1 MRAQRG
7 SVPLRIVT
15 RTERNAPTT
24 LVLDGWL
31 SGPEVEEFEAVAAS
45 LSVPPRIDLAHVTGA
60 DAAGVA
66 ALHAQQARGAT
77 LANASPY
84 IELLLRAY
92 LAEAP
97 TARGSGR
104 SAS

>member
-1 MRAQRG
+1 M
-7 SVPLRIVT
+7 PLRIVT
-15 RTERNAPTT
+15 HVEKDAATA

-31 SGPEVEEFEAVAAS
+31 SGPEVEEFETVAAS
-45 LSVPPRIDLAHVTGA
+45 RGLPLRIDLAHVTGA

-66 ALHAQQARGAT
+66 ALHAQRARGAA

-92 LAEAP
+92 LGESPSPGGAK
-97 TARGSGR
+97 RDG
-104 SAS
+104 

>member
-1 MRAQRG
+1 M
-7 SVPLRIVT
+7 PLRIVT
-15 RTERNAPTT
+15 RLEKNAATA

-45 LSVPPRIDLAHVTGA
+45 LAAPLRIDLAHVKGA

-66 ALHAQQARGAT
+66 ALQAQRARGAA
-77 LANASPY
+77 LDNVSPY

-92 LAEAP
+92 QV
-97 TARGSGR
+97 TATEDGDRR
-104 SAS
+104 SRR